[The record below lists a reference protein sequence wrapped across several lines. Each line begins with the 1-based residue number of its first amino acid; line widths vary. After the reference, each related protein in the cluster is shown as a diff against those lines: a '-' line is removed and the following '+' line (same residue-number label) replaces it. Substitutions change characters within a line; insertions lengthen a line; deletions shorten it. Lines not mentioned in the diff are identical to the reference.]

1 MTNEEIINQFQTDVL
16 PEKYYAETTITTT
29 KTTTTTTAAESG
41 PLKSSSSTPYP
52 LKELMAK
59 TMPGDNIDNID
70 TILDTESGFDDSYTN
85 PKSWFEDSSAGTTTT
100 TAAP

>member
-1 MTNEEIINQFQTDVL
+1 MTAEEIINSFQTGVL
-16 PEKYYAETTITTT
+16 PEKYIT
-29 KTTTTTTAAESG
+29 TTTTTTAAESG